1 MHRRGRGHGQD
12 LAQGEMVEEHAQRGE
27 VQLDAGPGDRAV
39 QFLNVRRDDDGLDL
53 GPLDPSDFAPVAEP
67 NGGAGVGFAGV
78 RVAKDGGE
86 EFEKAWARRRAGMA
100 DQPRQSRFQR
110 FDSHSANPLQVPHS
124 GFPLGVP
131 CRDPKRT
138 LCLTMRGLR
147 KRATRSGLGGA
158 ERALSESGAGFRATG
173 NDGCGRAGGLPRTG
187 RHQRGM

>member
-1 MHRRGRGHGQD
+1 MI
-12 LAQGEMVEEHAQRGE
+12 EEPAQRSE
-27 VQLDAGPGDRAV
+27 VQLDAGPGERAA
-39 QFLNVRRDDDGLDL
+39 QFLDVRPDDDGLDL
-53 GPLDPSDFAPVAEP
+53 WPLEPSDFAPVAEP

-131 CRDPKRT
+131 CREPKRI
-138 LCLTMRGLR
+138 LFLTMRGLR
-147 KRATRSGLGGA
+147 KRATRSGLAGQNGLWAKVGPDSERPGTADAVALEGCFVQGGMSA
-158 ERALSESGAGFRATG
+158 ECDHREPFRSSS
-173 NDGCGRAGGLPRTG
+173 
-187 RHQRGM
+187 